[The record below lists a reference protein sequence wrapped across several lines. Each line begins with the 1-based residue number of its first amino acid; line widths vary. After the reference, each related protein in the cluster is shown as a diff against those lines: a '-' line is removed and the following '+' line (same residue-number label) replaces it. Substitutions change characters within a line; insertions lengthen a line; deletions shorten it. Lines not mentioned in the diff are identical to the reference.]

1 MDRVATKILA
11 ATALTL
17 LLAVS
22 PAPGETGKDRPPVKG
37 RAPAGRKDT
46 HRLDEVRILG
56 SVEHPGV
63 LFFLPRAKF
72 RLLPVRDEHDWRE
85 RILRDDRE
93 KEEVPE

>member
-1 MDRVATKILA
+1 MDRLASKIVAA
-11 ATALTL
+11 AAITL
-17 LLAVS
+17 LLAVF
-22 PAPGETGKDRPPVKG
+22 PAPGETGKEQSPAKGAAKADRKVV
-37 RAPAGRKDT
+37 

-72 RLLPVRDEHDWRE
+72 RLLPVREEHGWRE

>member
-22 PAPGETGKDRPPVKG
+22 PPPGETGKDRPPVKG